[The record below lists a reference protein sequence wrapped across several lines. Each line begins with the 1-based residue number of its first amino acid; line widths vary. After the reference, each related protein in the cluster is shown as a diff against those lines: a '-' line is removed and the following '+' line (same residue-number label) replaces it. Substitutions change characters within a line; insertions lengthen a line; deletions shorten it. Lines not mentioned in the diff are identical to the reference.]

1 MGAWSH
7 TSFGNDDAGDF
18 MYEVEKKGV
27 RAVEDAIRSIEKA
40 KADDYIEAPDA
51 SIVIAAGELLAAAN
65 GKPPEDFPE
74 EASNVSAKMKPD
86 PKLRA
91 RASAAI
97 ARVLAASELR
107 ELWEESSDFDAWRA
121 DVEALIERLK

>member
-18 MYEVEKKGV
+18 IYDAEKKGV
-27 RAVEDAIRSIEKA
+27 RAVEEAIRKIEKMR
-40 KADDYIEAPDA
+40 ADDYIESSDA
-51 SIVIAAGELLAAAN
+51 SVVIAAGELLATAN
-65 GKPPEDFPE
+65 GKPPIDFPE
-74 EASNVSAKMKPD
+74 EARNVSARMKRD
-86 PKLRA
+86 GKLQA

-107 ELWEESSDFDAWRA
+107 EVWEESSDFGAWRA